1 MDKWIKLWLKDV
13 GERSAA
19 TFLETLVAIIGVD
32 AAVSVVSIDWGTA
45 LGVSAT
51 AAVLSLA
58 KGTAARLR
66 GDQDSASLSK
76 SVAVIDPQEHLDI
89 DAN

>member
-13 GERSAA
+13 GERTAA
-19 TFLETLVAIIGVD
+19 TFLETLVAIVGVD
-32 AAVSVVSIDWGTA
+32 AALSVVDIDWGVA
-45 LGVSAT
+45 LGVSGT
-51 AAVLSLA
+51 AAVLALA

-76 SVAVIDPQEHLDI
+76 DVVVIPAEDS
-89 DAN
+89 DAFGER

>member
-1 MDKWIKLWLKDV
+1 MDKWLKLWLKDV

-19 TFLETLVAIIGVD
+19 TFLETLVAIVGVD
-32 AAVSVVSIDWGTA
+32 AVLSVVDIDWGAA

-51 AAVLSLA
+51 AALLSLA

-66 GDQDSASLSK
+66 GDQDSASLVK
-76 SVAVIDPQEHLDI
+76 DLGVIDSSDHDFN
-89 DAN
+89 D